1 MTPADFIA
9 SIAPAAKASMAL
21 TKIPASFVIAEGALE
36 SAWGDS
42 ELCRNARNIFGVKAD
57 AAWRGATVSMPTH
70 EVIRGKTVQVQ
81 ALWRAYPDYLSC
93 IRDHALFLLD
103 NPRYAPALQHADNA
117 EIFAQ
122 GVAAAGYAT
131 DPDYAAKIIAII
143 RAHGL
148 TEYDA

>member
-1 MTPADFIA
+1 MNPTDFIA
-9 SIAPAAKASMAL
+9 SLAPPAQASMAL

-42 ELCRNARNIFGVKAD
+42 QLYQKAHNIFGVKAD
-57 AAWRGATVSMPTH
+57 ISWRGATVSIPTK
-70 EVIRGKTVQVQ
+70 EFIRGKDVTVQ

-93 IRDHALFLLD
+93 IRDHASFLLD

-131 DPDYAAKIIAII
+131 DPNYAAKIIAII

-148 TEYDA
+148 TDYDA